1 MPNCLDYARFLS
13 RAAARRQPSA
23 IREAT
28 QLFARSPP
36 STISF
41 ASGSPNASL
50 FPFKEAT
57 ITLKDDTTIQ
67 LDSSAMAKAL
77 QYLPTPGQADLLEW
91 LRKLQIRYH
100 SPIDFKR
107 YELCVTNGSMEG
119 LSKVFELLLN
129 TTEPILV
136 DSPCYSGSLDF
147 LRGFGANIISVN
159 TDSNGMNAE
168 YLNNILSNWS
178 DSNTLP
184 RVLYTIPN
192 GSNPTGASMSHER
205 KKDIY
210 NIAQKYNL
218 LIIEDD
224 PYYFLQ
230 FKKPDPSFLSMDTDG
245 RVIRLDSM
253 SKVLSAGM
261 RLGFLTAPIPL
272 WQKLVYHQQVT
283 SMHASSLSQMVAL
296 KLLEKWGL
304 SGFHQHTEQISKFY
318 ENQKVLMV
326 NAIKKHLNGI

>member
-210 NIAQKYNL
+210 TIAQKYNL